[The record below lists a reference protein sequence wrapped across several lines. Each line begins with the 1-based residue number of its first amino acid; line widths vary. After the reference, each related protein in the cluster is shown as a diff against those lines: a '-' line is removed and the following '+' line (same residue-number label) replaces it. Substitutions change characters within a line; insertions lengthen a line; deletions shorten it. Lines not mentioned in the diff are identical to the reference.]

1 MVASLRCNDMFHA
14 IFIVA
19 WATNKN
25 RGINKLILFNHLAF
39 CNAPQSIWANI
50 LDFEFDFVAICD
62 AILSAHCGGASGVWT
77 HLFVLL
83 LGQVGAL
90 IDPTLYATWR
100 QTAQKVKVPFPV
112 GVTRVFLCFVCCH
125 SM

>member
-1 MVASLRCNDMFHA
+1 M
-14 IFIVA
+14 
-19 WATNKN
+19 
-25 RGINKLILFNHLAF
+25 
-39 CNAPQSIWANI
+39 
-50 LDFEFDFVAICD
+50 DFEFDFVAICD

-112 GVTRVFLCFVCCH
+112 GVTRVFLCVVCCH